1 MRQGGEKTI
10 IRQRKKIRPG
20 EPDRTNLGESL
31 IFENLT
37 SHVSW
42 CTASSFVFDLAIDEI
57 AAGSRAEAGQGF
69 AACTF
74 GEK

>member
-10 IRQRKKIRPG
+10 IRQRKKYG
-20 EPDRTNLGESL
+20 QANLTVQFWGESL

-42 CTASSFVFDLAIDEI
+42 CTPSSFVFDIAIDEI
-57 AAGSRAEAGQGF
+57 AAGSRAEADQGF